1 MPLSSG
7 YSPSSETF
15 LLAFSFNHPHVP
27 PGAYGSIAISRSAS
41 PTAPLDDQSSTTASA
56 VLSIWSRWVGS
67 AGILADYELPFQ
79 IRSSRG
85 YGEADHPEHR
95 RGKRRWRQRGREDVP
110 ADALVLPLLVITF
123 SCAMAD
129 AGTLVAYQTFA
140 TSMTGNTVLLAI
152 AAFGLSPKRPIYAAA
167 SLSSFIGAG
176 LIFGQL
182 GGMIGHRHRS
192 WLLFSL
198 TVQIALL
205 FLATWT
211 VSPLGWPSLRY
222 GGRSD
227 WVYLLLIGLQGG
239 PQVTLATN
247 SGVRELPTAMMTT
260 PYAAF
265 ISDPSLFSFPSTA
278 LSESADVI
286 SRNRRF
292 LYIVFFWAGAFAGG
306 ALMKRSSLWALTGVV
321 GALKAFA
328 ALLVWVSKAE
338 EALEEAGPPA
348 RHGRR
353 LGVEE
358 EAVGEMETETE
369 GSALIIE
376 RGQKTR
382 TSSIFGSLSRQK
394 PRDEHSI
401 AM

>member
-1 MPLSSG
+1 MVHQL
-7 YSPSSETF
+7 T
-15 LLAFSFNHPHVP
+15 
-27 PGAYGSIAISRSAS
+27 
-41 PTAPLDDQSSTTASA
+41 DST
-56 VLSIWSRWVGS
+56 
-67 AGILADYELPFQ
+67 
-79 IRSSRG
+79 
-85 YGEADHPEHR
+85 
-95 RGKRRWRQRGREDVP
+95 
-110 ADALVLPLLVITF
+110 
-123 SCAMAD
+123 
-129 AGTLVAYQTFA
+129 
-140 TSMTGNTVLLAI
+140 
-152 AAFGLSPKRPIYAAA
+152 
-167 SLSSFIGAG
+167 
-176 LIFGQL
+176 
-182 GGMIGHRHRS
+182 GHRHRS

-239 PQVTLATN
+239 PQVTLVSPLLLLTVPTRPTDRELISQATN

-265 ISDPSLFSFPSTA
+265 ISDPSLFCFPSASLQDPAET
-278 LSESADVI
+278 V

-292 LYIVFFWAGAFAGG
+292 LYIAFFWTGAFAGG
-306 ALMKRSSLWALTGVV
+306 AMMKWSSLWALTGVV

-353 LGVEE
+353 SGVEE

-369 GSALIIE
+369 GSALIVE
-376 RGQKTR
+376 HGRRTR
-382 TSSIFGSLSRQK
+382 TSSTFGSLSRQK